1 MIIILIKSKR
11 LWWLNHFLLGHP
23 SNSSKIGKEKKRLS
37 VKTSNCTLIN
47 SNRQKKKKI
56 FRLLYLQLLSY
67 DKTVEAKQLRETGCL
82 KAFYFFTC
90 FKQNIFIII
99 FLTVLTRWQLSYP
112 LIFFYYVKYINNK
125 TILFNI
131 VSFLFSTSFFSD
143 V

>member
-99 FLTVLTRWQLSYP
+99 FFDCFDKMVAKLP
-112 LIFFYYVKYINNK
+112 IN
-125 TILFNI
+125 
-131 VSFLFSTSFFSD
+131 FLLLCKIYK
-143 V
+143 